1 MLPCCCWEWEGSSGG
16 LDREWA
22 GCRQRRE
29 QDGSAPK
36 ALRLVIAALAGLLGG
51 REERVQVAAR
61 PVQPKTVALQGET
74 NGQTARS
81 PTFMPEDPQM
91 ITTAPAPDPTRSLE

>member
-1 MLPCCCWEWEGSSGG
+1 MVRKTPRGVRNPKSPVRETPGSS
-16 LDREWA
+16 
-22 GCRQRRE
+22 
-29 QDGSAPK
+29 K

-61 PVQPKTVALQGET
+61 PVQPKTVALQET

-81 PTFMPEDPQM
+81 PTFMPGEPHFRWGRAGRWPPRLSM
-91 ITTAPAPDPTRSLE
+91 AIAMRASGI